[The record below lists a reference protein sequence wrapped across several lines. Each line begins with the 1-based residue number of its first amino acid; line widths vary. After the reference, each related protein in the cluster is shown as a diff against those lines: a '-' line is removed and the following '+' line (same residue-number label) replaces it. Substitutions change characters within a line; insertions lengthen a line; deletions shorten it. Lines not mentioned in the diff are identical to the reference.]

1 MTKHKECGEVKM
13 TDEYV
18 TPNEYRKISQSTTI
32 TPTGHKFLIHAPD
45 VTVVLKHLDT
55 LKDLQGKTTA
65 DISGAQ
71 TVEITKFLRELLPST
86 VVEPKIGTERSEDT
100 LLIDDLVFGDQIHLA
115 MEGIKL
121 AGLTG
126 DTVPKIQDFQNPQVP
141 KP

>member
-1 MTKHKECGEVKM
+1 M

-18 TPNEYRKISQSTTI
+18 TPDEYRKISQTTTI

-55 LKDLQGKTTA
+55 LKDLQGKTSA
-65 DISGAQ
+65 DMTGSQ

-86 VVEPKIGTERSEDT
+86 IVQPKIGIERSDDA
-100 LLIDDLVFGDQIHLA
+100 LSIDDLVFGDQIHLA

-126 DTVPKIQDFQNPQVP
+126 DTVPKIQDFQSPQVP